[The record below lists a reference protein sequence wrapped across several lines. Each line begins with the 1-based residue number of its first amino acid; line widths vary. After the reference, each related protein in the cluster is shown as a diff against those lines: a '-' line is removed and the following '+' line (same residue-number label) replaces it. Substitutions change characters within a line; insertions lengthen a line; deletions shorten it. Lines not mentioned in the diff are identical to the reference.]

1 VTKARVLSFHVDDDE
16 LPAIT
21 AAIDGVAEQFRSH
34 PDFRGLVC
42 LERDS
47 TRNEVIVITLWD
59 GLALES
65 TEAESEE
72 ARHRIAATTDLG
84 VSSKCYDVLRL
95 VSESEEPQVR
105 IVQAVA
111 S

>member
-1 VTKARVLSFHVDDDE
+1 VTKARVLSFHVDEDD
-16 LPAIT
+16 LPGIT
-21 AAIDGVAEQFRSH
+21 AAIDGVADQFRSH

-42 LERDS
+42 LERES

-59 GLALES
+59 GQGLEA

-95 VSESEEPQVR
+95 VSGSAEPEIL
-105 IVQAVA
+105 IVEAVA